1 MSLQQIKDHREL
13 VRDTESGAILNID
26 RTAYLNAVER
36 HNKIEKQKE
45 IIKNNTNDINS
56 IKIEISE
63 IKTMLKT
70 LLTEGRNNGR

>member
-1 MSLQQIKDHREL
+1 MSLQQVKDHREL

-70 LLTEGRNNGR
+70 LLMEGKNYGR

>member
-1 MSLQQIKDHREL
+1 MSLHQVKDHREL

-56 IKIEISE
+56 IEIEISE

-70 LLTEGRNNGR
+70 LLMEGKNYGR